1 MKSLA
6 DTFLHI
12 AVALLKDVQQAY
24 PAYGGVAKDKERLS
38 HLVRTRGLGFFTLDL
53 PSLDAALT
61 NALEHGLLVLNGP
74 VSKTVSKK
82 IKVPRLFRGLWLRV
96 FTHDACLRVDP
107 DVNSIMFL
115 RQLCCLGK
123 RIEVG
128 CSPQRFEKSLG
139 EYYNVEK
146 ELPEPSLRWNCDVL
160 DPDDLAFDLHC
171 GDLLRSHCWF
181 GESVSRDNLPFDS
194 ETTTNDWSL
203 LQRFQQNADIVAQS
217 LGEFDPIWFS
227 NSLHESGQG
236 IGFRH
241 GPGAVAE
248 RSGQVHKYNFVHWPA
263 KLNAVFPWSHCGKII
278 TDSRECPSSHEFP
291 SKLIAVPKT
300 AKSPRLIAAEPT
312 EHQWCQQLIRRF
324 LEARISGLFGRNF
337 IDFTSQNASGTL
349 ALRSSLTRECAT
361 VDLSSASDRLSCYVI
376 ERVFRRN
383 PTLLHALHASRTRW
397 VVDSLS
403 STRTGFTNNS
413 GRKPGTE
420 VKYLIPK
427 KFASQGTAVTF
438 PIQTLVFF
446 IAALTSSGVVLKK
459 PSDLYLTSGGFD
471 GGLGRLRNKLRV
483 FGDDI
488 IIPTHGYASLTRLL
502 TLLRLKVNV
511 DKSFYKGYFRESCG
525 QDAYKGYDVTPIRPR
540 SLSDDGPTLRNAAL
554 DFSNNLFNKG
564 YWNAADSV
572 RSAVGN
578 HQFWRNLP
586 TVGRSSG
593 VVGLTSFCGSDVAH
607 LKSRYNAK
615 LCRYEVRKW
624 TFRATSRRKQTHDYP
639 GLLQYFTEQP
649 SPLTKWEHGIQERPR
664 TSDGLR
670 WEDTGLVTY
679 VRCAS

>member
-6 DTFLHI
+6 NVLLDI

-24 PAYGGVAKDKERLS
+24 PAYGGVAKDKERLL

-53 PSLDAALT
+53 PLLDNALT
-61 NALEHGLLVLNGP
+61 NALEHGRLCLGGP
-74 VSKTVSKK
+74 SSRRVSTE

-96 FTHDACLRVDP
+96 FDHDACLRVDP

-115 RQLCCLGK
+115 RQLCCIGK
-123 RIEVG
+123 RLEVG
-128 CSPQRFEKSLG
+128 CSPQRFEKSLR

-146 ELPEPSLRWNCDVL
+146 DLPSPSLRWDCDIL
-160 DPDDLAFDLHC
+160 DPDDLAYDLHC
-171 GDLLRSHCWF
+171 SSLLRGHSWF
-181 GESVSRDNLPFDS
+181 GESISWDGTSFDHDRYS
-194 ETTTNDWSL
+194 SDWDL
-203 LQRFQQNADIVAQS
+203 LCRFQQNADIVAQS
-217 LGEFDPIWFS
+217 LGEFEPIWFS
-227 NSLHESGQG
+227 DSIHASGKG

-248 RSGQVHKYNFVHWPA
+248 RSGQVHKYEFAHWPA
-263 KLNAVFPWSHCGKII
+263 KLNVTFRWEYCGKII
-278 TDSRECPSSHEFP
+278 TAPTECPSSHEFP

-324 LEARISGLFGRNF
+324 LEERISGWFGRTF
-337 IDFTSQNASGTL
+337 IDFTSQNSSGTL

-361 VDLSSASDRLSCYVI
+361 VDLSSASDRLSCYVV

-383 PTLLHALHASRTRW
+383 PTLLQALHASRTRW

-403 STRTGFTNNS
+403 ATRTGNPK
-413 GRKPGTE
+413 GKPGTG
-420 VKYLIPK
+420 VRNYIRPK

-446 IAALTSSGVVLKK
+446 IAALTSSGVVLRK
-459 PSDLYLTSGGFD
+459 PSDLLIVKGGFD
-471 GGLGRLRNKLRV
+471 GGLGRIRHKVRV

-488 IIPTHGYASLTRLL
+488 IIPTHGYASLSRLL
-502 TLLRLKVNV
+502 TLLRLKVNEE
-511 DKSFYKGYFRESCG
+511 KSFFKGYFRESCG

-554 DFSNNLFNKG
+554 DLSNNLFKKG
-564 YWNAADSV
+564 YWNAADCI
-572 RSAVGN
+572 RSAVGS

-586 TVGRSSG
+586 TVGRRSG
-593 VVGLTSFCGSDVAH
+593 VIGRVSFCGADVSH
-607 LKSRYNAK
+607 LRSRWNKK
-615 LCRYEVRKW
+615 LQRTEVRSW
-624 TFRATSRRKQTHDYP
+624 TFRSSSRRKSTNDYP
-639 GLLQYFTEQP
+639 GLLQYFAENP
-649 SPLTKWEHGIQERPR
+649 NPINKWVHGVQERPR

-670 WEDTGLVTY
+670 WEDPDRKSV
-679 VRCAS
+679 V